1 MKELDSVDCQSSP
14 PFAKPQ
20 GTFGSFPHNTY
31 QIMLLGQP
39 FLKWNFIHF
48 RQTFPSEEA
57 TCLHILKKHE
67 PICNQNIYGLL
78 IPFFQYQCTID
89 ATLPSQ
95 DFVKGFVAQPTH
107 LHFLM

>member
-39 FLKWNFIHF
+39 FLSETLFTFFKL
-48 RQTFPSEEA
+48 FPSEEA
-57 TCLHILKKHE
+57 TYLHILKKHE
-67 PICNQNIYGLL
+67 PTCNQIIYGLL
-78 IPFFQYQCTID
+78 Y
-89 ATLPSQ
+89 
-95 DFVKGFVAQPTH
+95 
-107 LHFLM
+107 